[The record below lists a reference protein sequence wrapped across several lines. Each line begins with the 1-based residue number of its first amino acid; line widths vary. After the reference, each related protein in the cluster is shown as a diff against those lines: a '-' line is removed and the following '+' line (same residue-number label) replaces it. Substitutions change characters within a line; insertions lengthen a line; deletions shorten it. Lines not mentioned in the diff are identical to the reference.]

1 MDNWTRRT
9 RMIICMVV
17 AFPLAI
23 SMVTVGAVS
32 IERCSIQ
39 ETSISSNVTITDNSL
54 PLNQTKGTQYTSFL
68 YLAYVFTYMYL
79 LQI

>member
-1 MDNWTRRT
+1 
-9 RMIICMVV
+9 MIICMVV

-39 ETSISSNVTITDNSL
+39 ETSISSNVTIITDNSL
-54 PLNQTKGTQYTSFL
+54 PLNQTKGMYSCIWHM
-68 YLAYVFTYMYL
+68 YSHRYMYL

>member
-39 ETSISSNVTITDNSL
+39 ETSISQRYGAL
-54 PLNQTKGTQYTSFL
+54 PIFRSAARARAPSKNERRSPQRSPKNEK
-68 YLAYVFTYMYL
+68 AH
-79 LQI
+79 